1 MMQGTE
7 FETDDLLKLLT
18 EALRRGPGSPE
29 WHEAIQKLR
38 DQGIR
43 EADEYRLLMTVRE
56 RLQAGQSYRE
66 VWAGPGFTRELMQ
79 RIRDES
85 IVSSGKSRILLWV
98 SVVCLV
104 LLIGSSVTLISV
116 ISRKPPPAS
125 PSDHLFQQL
134 FLTPVKT
141 WDFDRAF
148 PEDLTIKGDLKLSA
162 FQGLHLAKG
171 NRPGYA
177 SVISEPVLDFN
188 PSICVEVQLMYDPSD
203 DGSVSVTLG
212 SGSDPTAFDG
222 LTIALSPT
230 GYLVTRG
237 QETRLV
243 ATHLAKQ
250 LYTLR
255 IKLSVSTVVIEVNG
269 QTIWTGQHQLPS
281 PSVVRLDFTK
291 NGKDRFETRVHSLR
305 VLKP

>member
-1 MMQGTE
+1 MQGTE

-18 EALRRGPGSPE
+18 EALRRGPGSPQ

-43 EADEYRLLMTVRE
+43 ENDEYRLLMTVRE

-66 VWAGPGFTRELMQ
+66 VWAGPAFTRDLMQ

-85 IVSSGKSRILLWV
+85 VPSSARSRLLVWV

-104 LLIGSSVTLISV
+104 LLIGSSVALISL

-125 PSDHLFQQL
+125 ATDHLSEQL
-134 FLTPVKT
+134 FLTPVKA
-141 WDFDRAF
+141 WNFESVF
-148 PEDLTIKGDLKLSA
+148 PEDLTVNGDLKLIA
-162 FQGLHLAKG
+162 FQGLHLPKG

-177 SVISEPVLDFN
+177 SVISEPVVDLN
-188 PSICVEVQLMYDPSD
+188 TGVCVEVQMTYHPSD
-203 DGSVSVTLG
+203 DGSVSVRLG
-212 SGSDPTAFDG
+212 SGSDPTTLTGLSVAF
-222 LTIALSPT
+222 SPT
-230 GYLVTRG
+230 GYVVTQG

-243 ATHLAKQ
+243 AIPLAKQ

-255 IKLSVSTVVIEVNG
+255 IKLNASTAVMEVNG
-269 QTIWTGQHQLPS
+269 QTIWSGQHRLSS
-281 PSVVRLDFTK
+281 PSMVRLDFTK